1 VVPEAPWERDMFRRG
16 DVEKDFLP
24 HREHIISHGELLP
37 PEVASLG
44 VCGVGGSEEIL
55 HSRHA
60 LKGV

>member
-1 VVPEAPWERDMFRRG
+1 MFRRG